1 MRKEAWGRT
10 HLVDP
15 VDVGRHTGED
25 RWLFEG
31 VAAQPGAKADDAS
44 HVPVAVLGLAVQ
56 GAARVPL
63 QQMGWTSEGGL
74 DHGSRGGSGQSGA
87 SELASLPWYL
97 LFWPQLV
104 HTEGGREDMV
114 WE

>member
-56 GAARVPL
+56 GGRPSPPAADGVDVRRRLGPRFAGG
-63 QQMGWTSEGGL
+63 QWSEWGK
-74 DHGSRGGSGQSGA
+74 
-87 SELASLPWYL
+87 
-97 LFWPQLV
+97 
-104 HTEGGREDMV
+104 
-114 WE
+114 